1 MPQIVVENLV
11 KTYRIA
17 ERRPGLWGAFRGIV
31 QRSHRTIR
39 ALDGISF
46 SLEAGELVGYIGPNG
61 AGKSTTVKILSG
73 IVVPDSG
80 RCEVQGL
87 IPWQDR
93 IAHVSRI
100 GVVFGQRTQ
109 LWWDLAGH

>member
-1 MPQIVVENLV
+1 MPQIVAENLV

-39 ALDGISF
+39 ALDSISF

-80 RCEVQGL
+80 RCEVQGRV
-87 IPWQDR
+87 PWQDR
-93 IAHVSRI
+93 IGHVSRI

-109 LWWDLAGH
+109 FVVGSAGH